1 MFKVTVNTDQ
11 EREIE
16 LSGNDFTIN
25 GRQGTWDKISIGNHR
40 FHIVKDNRSY
50 TCEVLQFVKEK
61 KTFSIRV
68 NGTVYQ
74 VQVKDRFDALLKQLG
89 MEEAA
94 VHKIN
99 AIKAPMPG
107 LVLKVI
113 VTEGQE
119 INAGDSVLILEAM
132 KMENVIKS
140 PGTGIVK
147 NIKVKAKDAVEKNQ
161 VLIELK

>member
-11 EREIE
+11 EQEIV

-25 GRQGTWDKISIGNHR
+25 GQQGTWDKISIGNQR

-74 VQVKDRFDALLKQLG
+74 VHVKDRFDALLKQLG
-89 MEEAA
+89 MEETA

-99 AIKAPMPG
+99 VIKAPMPG

-119 INAGDSVLILEAM
+119 INDGDSVLILEAM

-140 PGTGIVK
+140 PGTGIV
-147 NIKVKAKDAVEKNQ
+147 NTIKVKAKDAVEKNQ

>member
-94 VHKIN
+94 VMMVGLELGRVLQGL
-99 AIKAPMPG
+99 AILQDQARGDKRSLRQVADYAMPNVSDK
-107 LVLKVI
+107 VLRIIHSYTDYVNRVVWK
-113 VTEGQE
+113 
-119 INAGDSVLILEAM
+119 
-132 KMENVIKS
+132 KY
-140 PGTGIVK
+140 
-147 NIKVKAKDAVEKNQ
+147 
-161 VLIELK
+161 